1 MSNET
6 EIRFGAE
13 TLRSLAF
20 GSIGAAYA
28 PIGTV
33 TLNPSRLLYISNLTD
48 VTLTFSFDGTNDH
61 FVLPTEGFLLLD
73 IASNRLSKVGL
84 FLAQGKLLYVKETS
98 AAAASGTVYFSV
110 FFGE

>member
-1 MSNET
+1 MGNET
-6 EIRFGAE
+6 EIKFGAE

-20 GSIGAAYA
+20 GSVGAAYA
-28 PIGTV
+28 ALGTAIA
-33 TLNPSRLLYISNLTD
+33 NPARMLYISNQTD
-48 VTLTFSFDGTNDH
+48 VALSFSFDGTNDH

-84 FLAQGKLLYVKETS
+84 FLKQGSILYVKQTDG
-98 AAAASGTVYFSV
+98 AASSGSVYLSV